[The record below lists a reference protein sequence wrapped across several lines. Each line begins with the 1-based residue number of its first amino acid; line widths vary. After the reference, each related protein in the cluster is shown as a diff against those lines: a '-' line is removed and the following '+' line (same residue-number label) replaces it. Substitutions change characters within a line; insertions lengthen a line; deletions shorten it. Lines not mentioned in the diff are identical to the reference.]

1 MAYQDIDISTPLDDF
16 PDIYNANV
24 EAITQHQIGIT
35 PGIADVVGAL
45 WVDTSE
51 YYLPSEAYSI
61 KARTNNAFV
70 FMGRLVNKT
79 SYPEYLNS
87 LVYPRALHVVTAGE
101 DFTTNASVFLKAEIV
116 TDSDS
121 AAVLMANAEYIKI
134 VNSGD
139 SSLAQLLVDTPDVSS
154 AAVNLFYLQSYT
166 RGRVTDT
173 PVGSTETVTD
183 GEKTITFT
191 ETLEFAEDQVVSITK
206 VKDGNWQHG
215 DDIQIEYTSS
225 TSFTVYIYS
234 AQGVKVTGTRT
245 ISWSAIG
252 AIVT

>member
-1 MAYQDIDISTPLDDF
+1 MAYQEIDTSTPLDDF
-16 PDIYNANV
+16 PDIHNANAA
-24 EAITQHQIGIT
+24 AITQHQIGST
-35 PGIADVVGAL
+35 PGIADAVGAL

-51 YYLPSEAYSI
+51 YPALAGYPI

-79 SYPEYLNS
+79 SGPEYLNS